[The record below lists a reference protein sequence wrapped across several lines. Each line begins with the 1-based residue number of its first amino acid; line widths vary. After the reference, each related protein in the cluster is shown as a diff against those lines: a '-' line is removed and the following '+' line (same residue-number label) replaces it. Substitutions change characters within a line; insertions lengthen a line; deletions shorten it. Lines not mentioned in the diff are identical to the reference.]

1 LTEIHLHHA
10 GSGQET
16 LSVQTA
22 RQGPGKSE
30 VIIRQGDLQADYFYV
45 IAQGK
50 VGARPYRC
58 AAAAPTPRPPA
69 AARGGVRHEHV
80 LSRLSPGAADLSVS

>member
-10 GSGQET
+10 GCGQET
-16 LSVQTA
+16 LRVQTA

-58 AAAAPTPRPPA
+58 AAAASTPRPPLRPVEVSA
-69 AARGGVRHEHV
+69 TNTC
-80 LSRLSPGAADLSVS
+80 SPGCLRARLI